1 MCVRAQCVSGQNEI
15 KLPSKPSRVY
25 EKNIRDVTWAIN
37 QEHEGQAVMQS
48 IKLYLAILL
57 TLAISACGGGGGGTT
72 DTTLPKIS
80 AVSPATNVIATGKL
94 NDTGQTASQCYR
106 AGSDVLTNCDSL
118 AMALNNAQDGMVGRD
133 ANLSTNSNSD
143 GKLGFSFTKVS
154 GGCVLD
160 NVTGLTWEGKTTD
173 GGLRDYSKTYTN
185 YSPTYDPS
193 HLYGTSTDAS
203 GFVKAVN
210 ASNLCG
216 YSDWRLS
223 TADELQS
230 IVDYS
235 VALPGPAIDASVFPA
250 TPNDEFWSGSGD
262 IINKNFAWS
271 VSFKYGDG
279 GPLSRDLKYYVRL
292 VRASPSPATPAR
304 YTLSTDGQEVIDIQ
318 TNLIWRRCPEG
329 MVASGGACTGNAI
342 TFTHEQALQRATA
355 QAGSTGAAWRLPNI
369 KELSSIADKNNSNPA
384 IDPTAFPTTPSN
396 DFWSASPGVG
406 VGLGLACG
414 VSFADGGFGYGGRA
428 NSNYVRLV
436 RTAQ

>member
-1 MCVRAQCVSGQNEI
+1 
-15 KLPSKPSRVY
+15 
-25 EKNIRDVTWAIN
+25 
-37 QEHEGQAVMQS
+37 MQS

-80 AVSPATNVIATGKL
+80 AVSPAPTVTATGKL

-133 ANLSTNSNSD
+133 ANVATNSNAD
-143 GKLGFSFTKVS
+143 GKLGFSFTKVT
-154 GGCVLD
+154 GGCVQD
-160 NVTGLTWEGKTTD
+160 NVTGLTWEVKTTD

-185 YSPTYDPS
+185 YSTSYDPS
-193 HLYGTSTDAS
+193 RLYGTSTDAS
-203 GFVKAVN
+203 GFVKTVN

-216 YSDWRLS
+216 FSDWRLP

-250 TPNDEFWSGSGD
+250 TTNSEFWSGSGD
-262 IINKNFAWS
+262 VINKTFAWS

-279 GPLSRDLKYYVRL
+279 GPLSRDLKYAVRL
-292 VRASPSPATPAR
+292 VHANPSSAVPTR
-304 YTLSTDGQEVIDIQ
+304 YTLSTDGQEVTDIQ
-318 TNLIWRRCPEG
+318 TSLIWRRCPEG

-342 TFTHEQALQRATA
+342 TFTQEQALQRATA
-355 QAGSTGAAWRLPNI
+355 QANSTGVAWRLPNI
-369 KELSSIADKNNSNPA
+369 KELASIADKNTSNPA
-384 IDPTAFPTTPSN
+384 IDSAAFPTTPSN
-396 DFWSASPGVG
+396 DFWSSSPGVG

-414 VSFADGGFGYGGRA
+414 VSFTDGGFGYGGRI

-436 RTAQ
+436 RSAP